1 MVNTPR
7 ALRERILKELRTA
20 GPGAVVGTNDLSHL
34 GEPAAVRQA
43 LSRSVR
49 DGTLRRA
56 ARGLYAIP
64 REDPEMGPLATSAEA
79 VVEALQ
85 RRDGLRLLP
94 SGAHAANL
102 LGLSDQVPLRLLF
115 LTDGRARR
123 IRVGKRE
130 IVLRRTTPRQM
141 ATAGRISGTV
151 IQALRWIG
159 RERVDHEIV
168 EKLQRRLSPRECR
181 QLTADA
187 RYAPAWVAAIL
198 AKICAPKSKRG

>member
-1 MVNTPR
+1 MTKTPK
-7 ALRERILKELRTA
+7 ALRDRILQELRSA
-20 GPGAVVGTNDLSHL
+20 GAGAVLATRDLAHL
-34 GEPAAVRQA
+34 GEAAAVRQA

-49 DGTLRRA
+49 DGSLRRA

-64 REDPEMGPLATSAEA
+64 REDPAIGVLATSAEA

-85 RRDGLRLLP
+85 RRDGIRLLP

-102 LGLSDQVPLRLLF
+102 LGLSDQVPMRMVF

-130 IVLRRTTPRQM
+130 VILKRTTPRQM

-151 IQALRWIG
+151 IQALRWLG
-159 RERVDHEIV
+159 RERVDQEIV
-168 EKLQRRLSPRECR
+168 EKLRRRLSPRECR
-181 QLTADA
+181 QLLEDA
-187 RYAPAWVAAIL
+187 RHAPAWVAGVL
-198 AKICAPKSKRG
+198 ARIPASKAGRA